1 MLSAVTIKLY
11 QRIKDL
17 GLKSKQFKVTL
28 PQLAYLVKRLKGQ
41 SEATITEVLGPNIKE
56 AHNKV
61 DLVIN
66 RTSTY
71 DFGSTKV
78 TAHYK
83 KEMTQVR
90 KAYEPEVTT
99 IAKKMEAC
107 SNTITAYKFSPLQI
121 LTTCSALQIAYTGK
135 KYVPVVVK
143 PGEGKTMIIMKLIN
157 YLCNKDQDTS
167 VTIVLTDDLLF
178 MQM

>member
-1 MLSAVTIKLY
+1 
-11 QRIKDL
+11 
-17 GLKSKQFKVTL
+17 
-28 PQLAYLVKRLKGQ
+28 LAYLVKRLKGQ

-107 SNTITAYKFSPLQI
+107 SNTITAYKFSPL
-121 LTTCSALQIAYTGK
+121 
-135 KYVPVVVK
+135 
-143 PGEGKTMIIMKLIN
+143 
-157 YLCNKDQDTS
+157 
-167 VTIVLTDDLLF
+167 
-178 MQM
+178 